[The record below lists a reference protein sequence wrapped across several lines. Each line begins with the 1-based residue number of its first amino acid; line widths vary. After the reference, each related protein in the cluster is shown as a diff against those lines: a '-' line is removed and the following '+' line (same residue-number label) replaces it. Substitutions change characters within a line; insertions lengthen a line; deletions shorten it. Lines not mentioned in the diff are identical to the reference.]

1 MIGRRDFIT
10 LLGSAA
16 AWPLAAR
23 AQQQALPV
31 IGYLGD
37 QTLESRRDRVS
48 AFHRGLADIGYVEGR
63 NVTIEYRWAE
73 GHNERLGALAD
84 ELVRRQ
90 VAVIAAPGS
99 LEQALAAKAATQT
112 IPIVFV
118 IGGDPVK
125 SGLVASLARPGANI
139 TGTTA
144 LSTETI
150 SKRLEVLHELLPA
163 AALIA
168 LLVDPTNPLFTEIE
182 TREAQLQA
190 RALGLRLLVLNAAHQ
205 DEFPGAFNSLVQQGA
220 GALLV
225 SSETLFTA
233 QRERI
238 VALAARHAV
247 PAIFHYRE
255 VVETGGLISYGGNVL
270 EVWRQAGVYTG
281 RILRGEKPADLPVQQ
296 ATKIELVINLKTA
309 KALGLTVPLPLLAR
323 ADEVIE

>member
-1 MIGRRDFIT
+1 
-10 LLGSAA
+10 
-16 AWPLAAR
+16 
-23 AQQQALPV
+23 
-31 IGYLGD
+31 
-37 QTLESRRDRVS
+37 
-48 AFHRGLADIGYVEGR
+48 
-63 NVTIEYRWAE
+63 
-73 GHNERLGALAD
+73 
-84 ELVRRQ
+84 

-118 IGGDPVK
+118 IGPAPVE

-150 SKRLEVLHELLPA
+150 SKCLEVLHELLPA
-163 AALIA
+163 AAVIA

-190 RALGLRLLVLNAAHQ
+190 QALGLRLLVLNAAHQ
-205 DEFPGAFNSLVQQGA
+205 DEFAGAFNSLVQQGA

-225 SSETLFTA
+225 SSGTLFTA

-238 VALAARHAV
+238 VTLATRHAV

-255 VVETGGLISYGGNVL
+255 VVETGGSARLS
-270 EVWRQAGVYTG
+270 G
-281 RILRGEKPADLPVQQ
+281 RRASTPA
-296 ATKIELVINLKTA
+296 AC
-309 KALGLTVPLPLLAR
+309 
-323 ADEVIE
+323 